1 MLQRRSFHTVVIL
14 KFIIL
19 FDAIEF
25 NREVLMKQVVIY
37 FPGQGAQQLG
47 MLADLAIQYPIVKE
61 TFAQASQA
69 INQDLWSLVQNGPA
83 EELNL
88 TYNTQPILVTASAAI
103 WRIIQQEVGADIN
116 VVASAGHS
124 VGEYSALYA
133 AGVLSLQDAVRLVKK
148 RGELMD
154 TAVPAGEGGMAA
166 ILGLDREKIEQVC
179 ANASSAGVVEPAN
192 FNAPGQIVIAGTAAG
207 IAQACIVAKEAG
219 AKRALP
225 LQVSGPFHSS
235 LMRQAAEPFLAALES
250 VEWSEPQFDVY
261 HNSNN
266 AVSSIADMK
275 QRLVEQLYSPVNWIG
290 AVEASCHGA
299 ELAIEV
305 GPGKVITG
313 LNKRINKELI
323 TFSTGDSAGFEKLL
337 NEIKGES

>member
-1 MLQRRSFHTVVIL
+1 
-14 KFIIL
+14 
-19 FDAIEF
+19 
-25 NREVLMKQVVIY
+25 MKQVVLY

-47 MLADLAIQYPIVKE
+47 MLADLAEQYPVIKE
-61 TFAQASQA
+61 TFEQASQA
-69 INQDLWSLVQNGPA
+69 IDQDLWSLVQNGPA

-88 TYNTQPILVTASAAI
+88 TYNTQPILVTASAAL
-103 WRIIQQEVGADIN
+103 WRVIQQEAGSDIQ
-116 VVASAGHS
+116 VVAAAGHS

-133 AGVLSLQDAVRLVKK
+133 AGILSLQDAVRLVKK

-166 ILGLDREKIEQVC
+166 ILGLDREQIEKVC
-179 ANASSAGVVEPAN
+179 ADASFAGVVEPAN

-207 IAQACIVAKEAG
+207 IKQACLTAKEAG

-235 LMRQAAEPFLAALES
+235 LMRQAAEPFVEALGS
-250 VEWSEPQFDVY
+250 VEWRVPSFDVF
-261 HNSNN
+261 HNATN
-266 AVSSIADMK
+266 AISPVSDIK

-290 AVEASCHGA
+290 AVEESSKGVD
-299 ELAIEV
+299 LAIEV

-313 LNKRINKELI
+313 LNKRINKGLA
-323 TFSTGDSAGFEKLL
+323 TFPTGDCASFEKLL
-337 NEIKGES
+337 SALKGEE

>member
-1 MLQRRSFHTVVIL
+1 VTTILYGRSFINLIVFLYDT
-14 KFIIL
+14 
-19 FDAIEF
+19 EF
-25 NREVLMKQVVIY
+25 YRDIMVKQVVLY
-37 FPGQGAQQLG
+37 FPGQGAQHLG
-47 MLADLAIQYPIVKE
+47 MLADLAEQYPIVKE
-61 TFAQASQA
+61 TFEQASQA
-69 INQDLWSLVQNGPA
+69 INKDLWALIQDGPT

-103 WRIIQQEVGADIN
+103 WRIIQQEVGEGIN
-116 VVASAGHS
+116 VLAAAGHS

-133 AGVLSLQDAVRLVKK
+133 SGVLSLEDAVRLVKK

-166 ILGLDREKIEQVC
+166 ILGLDRESIEKVC
-179 ANASSAGVVEPAN
+179 LDARSAGVVEPAN

-207 IAQACIVAKEAG
+207 IVEACVVAKAAG

-235 LMRQAAEPFLAALES
+235 LMRTAAEPFLKVLES
-250 VEWSEPQFDVY
+250 VTWSEPQFDVY
-261 HNSNN
+261 HNANN
-266 AVSSIADMK
+266 TVSSAEDMK

-290 AVEASCHGA
+290 AVEASCNGA

-313 LNKRINKELI
+313 LNKRINKELA
-323 TFSTGDSAGFEKLL
+323 TFSTGDLTQFEKLL
-337 NEIKGES
+337 NAIKGEG

>member
-1 MLQRRSFHTVVIL
+1 
-14 KFIIL
+14 
-19 FDAIEF
+19 
-25 NREVLMKQVVIY
+25 MKQVVLY

-47 MLADLAIQYPIVKE
+47 MLADLAAQYPIIKE
-61 TFAQASQA
+61 TFEQASQA

-103 WRIIQQEVGADIN
+103 WRVIQQEVGKDIH
-116 VVASAGHS
+116 VIAAAGHS

-133 AGVLSLQDAVRLVKK
+133 AGILTLEDAVRLVKK

-166 ILGLDREKIEQVC
+166 ILGLDKDQIQAVC
-179 ANASSAGVVEPAN
+179 NEASSVGIVEPAN

-207 IAQACIVAKEAG
+207 IAEACIVAKAAG

-235 LMRQAAEPFLAALES
+235 LMRQAAEPFLDALES
-250 VEWSEPQFDVY
+250 VEWSKPQFDVY
-261 HNSNN
+261 HNATNS
-266 AVSSIADMK
+266 VSSVAEMK

-290 AVEASCHGA
+290 AVEASCKGA

-305 GPGKVITG
+305 GPGKVISG
-313 LNKRINKELI
+313 LNKRINKDLA
-323 TFSTGDSAGFEKLL
+323 TFSTGDSANVEKLL
-337 NEIKGES
+337 NAIKGEG

>member
-1 MLQRRSFHTVVIL
+1 
-14 KFIIL
+14 
-19 FDAIEF
+19 
-25 NREVLMKQVVIY
+25 MKQVVLY

-47 MLADLAIQYPIVKE
+47 MLADLAEQYPVIQE
-61 TFAQASQA
+61 TFEQASRA
-69 INQDLWSLVQNGPA
+69 IDQDLWALVQNGPA

-88 TYNTQPILVTASAAI
+88 TYNTQPILVAASAAI
-103 WRIIQQEVGADIN
+103 WNVIQQEVGSDIQ
-116 VVASAGHS
+116 VVAAAGHS

-133 AGVLSLQDAVRLVKK
+133 AGILSLQDAVRLVKT

-154 TAVPAGEGGMAA
+154 NAVPAGEGGMAA
-166 ILGLDREKIEQVC
+166 ILGLDSDQIQAVC
-179 ANASSAGVVEPAN
+179 AEASSAGVVEPAN
-192 FNAPGQIVIAGTAAG
+192 YNAPGQIVIAGTAAG

-235 LMRQAAEPFLAALES
+235 LMRQAAEPFVDALNN
-250 VEWSEPQFDVY
+250 VEWSEAKFDVY
-261 HNSNN
+261 HNANN
-266 AVSSIADMK
+266 KVSSIADMK

-290 AVEASCHGA
+290 AIEVSCAGA

-313 LNKRINKELI
+313 LNKRINKEL
-323 TFSTGDSAGFEKLL
+323 STLSSGDSASFEKLL
-337 NEIKGES
+337 SAIKGEG

>member
-1 MLQRRSFHTVVIL
+1 
-14 KFIIL
+14 
-19 FDAIEF
+19 
-25 NREVLMKQVVIY
+25 MKQVVLY

-47 MLADLAIQYPIVKE
+47 MLADLAEQYPIVKE
-61 TFAQASQA
+61 TFEQASKA

-103 WRIIQQEVGADIN
+103 WRIIQQEVGDAIN
-116 VVASAGHS
+116 IVAAAGHS

-133 AGVLSLQDAVRLVKK
+133 SGILSLEDAVRLVKK

-166 ILGLDREKIEQVC
+166 ILGLDSEQIQTVC
-179 ANASSAGVVEPAN
+179 DEASSAGIVEPAN

-207 IAQACIVAKEAG
+207 IKQACIVAKEAG

-235 LMRQAAEPFLAALES
+235 LMKQAAEPFLEALAK
-250 VEWSEPQFDVY
+250 VEWSEPAFDVY
-261 HNSNN
+261 HNANN
-266 AVSSIADMK
+266 AVSSVAEMQ

-290 AVEASCHGA
+290 AVEASCAGA

-305 GPGKVITG
+305 GPGKVISG
-313 LNKRINKELI
+313 LNKRINKALA
-323 TFSTGDSAGFEKLL
+323 TYSTGDNASFEKLL
-337 NEIKGES
+337 NAIKGEG

>member
-1 MLQRRSFHTVVIL
+1 
-14 KFIIL
+14 
-19 FDAIEF
+19 
-25 NREVLMKQVVIY
+25 MKQVVLY

-47 MLADLAIQYPIVKE
+47 MLADLAEQYPIIKE
-61 TFAQASQA
+61 TFDKASKA
-69 INQDLWSLVQNGPA
+69 IDQDLWSLVQNGPA

-103 WRIIQQEVGADIN
+103 WNVIQQEVGTDIE
-116 VVASAGHS
+116 VTAAAGHS

-133 AGVLSLQDAVRLVKK
+133 AGILSLEDAVRLVKK

-166 ILGLDREKIEQVC
+166 ILGLDSEQIKAVC
-179 ANASSAGVVEPAN
+179 SDASSAGVVEPAN

-207 IAQACIVAKEAG
+207 IAEACIVAKAAG

-235 LMRQAAEPFLAALES
+235 LMRQAAEPFVEALEN
-250 VEWSEPQFDVY
+250 VEWSDANFDVY
-261 HNSNN
+261 HNANN
-266 AVSSIADMK
+266 AVSSVADMK

-290 AVEASCHGA
+290 AVEASSKGA

-305 GPGKVITG
+305 GPGKVISG
-313 LNKRINKELI
+313 LNKRINKQL
-323 TFSTGDSAGFEKLL
+323 TTLSSGDNASFEKLL
-337 NEIKGES
+337 NAIKGEE

>member
-1 MLQRRSFHTVVIL
+1 
-14 KFIIL
+14 
-19 FDAIEF
+19 
-25 NREVLMKQVVIY
+25 MKQVVLY

-47 MLADLAIQYPIVKE
+47 MLADLAEQYPVIKE
-61 TFAQASQA
+61 TFDQASKA
-69 INQDLWSLVQNGPA
+69 IDQDLWSLVQNGPA

-103 WRIIQQEVGADIN
+103 WNVIQQELGEEIS
-116 VVASAGHS
+116 VVAGAGHS

-166 ILGLDREKIEQVC
+166 ILGLDSEQIEQVC
-179 ANASSAGVVEPAN
+179 TEASSAGIVEPAN

-207 IAQACIVAKEAG
+207 IAQACIVAKDAG

-235 LMRQAAEPFLAALES
+235 LMRQAAEPFVDALNS
-250 VEWSEPQFDVY
+250 VEWSEAKFDVY
-261 HNSNN
+261 HNANN
-266 AVSSIADMK
+266 AVSSLADMK

-290 AVEASCHGA
+290 AVEASSVAA
-299 ELAIEV
+299 EMAIEV

-313 LNKRINKELI
+313 LNKRINKGLV
-323 TFSTGDSAGFEKLL
+323 TLSTGDSSNFDKLITA
-337 NEIKGES
+337 IKGED

>member
-1 MLQRRSFHTVVIL
+1 
-14 KFIIL
+14 
-19 FDAIEF
+19 
-25 NREVLMKQVVIY
+25 MKQVVLY

-47 MLADLAIQYPIVKE
+47 MLADLAEQYPVIKE
-61 TFAQASQA
+61 TFEQASKA
-69 INQDLWSLVQNGPA
+69 IDQDLWSLVQNGPT

-103 WRIIQQEVGADIN
+103 WNVIQQEVGDEIQIMA
-116 VVASAGHS
+116 AAGHS

-133 AGVLSLQDAVRLVKK
+133 AGILSLEDAVRLVKK

-166 ILGLDREKIEQVC
+166 ILGLDSQQIQAVC
-179 ANASSAGVVEPAN
+179 DEASSAGVVEPAN

-207 IAQACIVAKEAG
+207 IAEACIVAKASG

-235 LMRQAAEPFLAALES
+235 LMRQAAEPFLEALEG
-250 VEWSEPQFDVY
+250 VKWSDANFDVY
-261 HNSNN
+261 HNANN
-266 AVSSIADMK
+266 AVSSVTDMK

-290 AVEASCHGA
+290 AVEASSVGA

-305 GPGKVITG
+305 GPGKVISG

-323 TFSTGDSAGFEKLL
+323 TLSSGDSASFEKLL
-337 NEIKGES
+337 NAIKGEK

>member
-1 MLQRRSFHTVVIL
+1 
-14 KFIIL
+14 
-19 FDAIEF
+19 
-25 NREVLMKQVVIY
+25 MKQVVLY

-47 MLADLAIQYPIVKE
+47 MLADLAEQYPIIKE
-61 TFAQASQA
+61 TFDKASKA
-69 INQDLWSLVQNGPA
+69 IDQDLWSLVQNGPA

-103 WRIIQQEVGADIN
+103 WNVIQQEVGSDIE
-116 VVASAGHS
+116 VTAAAGHS

-133 AGVLSLQDAVRLVKK
+133 AGILSLEDAVRLVKK

-166 ILGLDREKIEQVC
+166 ILGLDSEQIKAVC
-179 ANASSAGVVEPAN
+179 SDASSAGVVEPAN

-207 IAQACIVAKEAG
+207 IAEACIVAKAAG

-235 LMRQAAEPFLAALES
+235 LMRQAAEPFVEALEN
-250 VEWSEPQFDVY
+250 VEWSDANFDVY
-261 HNSNN
+261 HNANN
-266 AVSSIADMK
+266 AVSSVADMK

-290 AVEASCHGA
+290 AVEASSKGV

-305 GPGKVITG
+305 GPGKVISG
-313 LNKRINKELI
+313 LNKRINKQL
-323 TFSTGDSAGFEKLL
+323 TTLSSGDNASFEKLL
-337 NEIKGES
+337 NAIKGEE

>member
-1 MLQRRSFHTVVIL
+1 
-14 KFIIL
+14 
-19 FDAIEF
+19 
-25 NREVLMKQVVIY
+25 MKQVVLY

-47 MLADLAIQYPIVKE
+47 MLADLAVQYPIVKQ
-61 TFAQASQA
+61 TFEQASKA

-103 WRIIQQEVGADIN
+103 WRIIQQEVGDAIN
-116 VVASAGHS
+116 VVAAAGHS

-133 AGVLSLQDAVRLVKK
+133 AGILSLEDAVRLVKK

-166 ILGLDREKIEQVC
+166 ILGLDSEQIQAVC
-179 ANASSAGVVEPAN
+179 NEASSVGVVEPAN

-207 IAQACIVAKEAG
+207 IKQACIVAKEAG

-235 LMRQAAEPFLAALES
+235 LMKQAAEPFLEALANVKCS
-250 VEWSEPQFDVY
+250 APAFDVY
-261 HNSNN
+261 HNANN
-266 AVSSIADMK
+266 AVSSVADMQ

-290 AVEASCHGA
+290 AVEASSAGA

-305 GPGKVITG
+305 GPGKVISG
-313 LNKRINKELI
+313 LNKRINKEL
-323 TFSTGDSAGFEKLL
+323 TTYSTGDSASFEKLL
-337 NEIKGES
+337 GAIKGEG

>member
-1 MLQRRSFHTVVIL
+1 
-14 KFIIL
+14 
-19 FDAIEF
+19 
-25 NREVLMKQVVIY
+25 MKQVVLY

-47 MLADLAIQYPIVKE
+47 MLADLAVQYPIVKQ
-61 TFAQASQA
+61 TFEQASKA

-103 WRIIQQEVGADIN
+103 WRIIQQEVGDAIN
-116 VVASAGHS
+116 VVAAAGHS

-133 AGVLSLQDAVRLVKK
+133 AGILSLEDAVRLVKK

-166 ILGLDREKIEQVC
+166 ILGLDSEQIQAVC
-179 ANASSAGVVEPAN
+179 NEASSAGVVEPAN

-207 IAQACIVAKEAG
+207 IKQACIVAKEAG

-235 LMRQAAEPFLAALES
+235 LMKQAAEPFLEALANVKCS
-250 VEWSEPQFDVY
+250 APAFDVY
-261 HNSNN
+261 HNANN
-266 AVSSIADMK
+266 AVSSVADMQ

-290 AVEASCHGA
+290 AVEASSAGA

-305 GPGKVITG
+305 GPGKVISG
-313 LNKRINKELI
+313 LNKRINKEL
-323 TFSTGDSAGFEKLL
+323 TTYSTGDSASFEKLL
-337 NEIKGES
+337 GAIKGEG

>member
-1 MLQRRSFHTVVIL
+1 
-14 KFIIL
+14 
-19 FDAIEF
+19 
-25 NREVLMKQVVIY
+25 MKQVVLY

-47 MLADLAIQYPIVKE
+47 MLADLAEQYPIVKE
-61 TFAQASQA
+61 TFEQASKA
-69 INQDLWSLVQNGPA
+69 VNQDLWSLVQSGPA

-103 WRIIQQEVGADIN
+103 WRIIQQEVGDAIN
-116 VVASAGHS
+116 VVAAAGHS

-133 AGVLSLQDAVRLVKK
+133 AGILSLEDAVRLVKK

-166 ILGLDREKIEQVC
+166 ILGLDSEQIQAVC
-179 ANASSAGVVEPAN
+179 SEASSVGVVEPAN

-207 IAQACIVAKEAG
+207 IKQACIVAKEAG

-235 LMRQAAEPFLAALES
+235 LMKQAAEPFLEALTS
-250 VEWSEPQFDVY
+250 VEWSEPAFDVY
-261 HNSNN
+261 HNASN
-266 AVSSIADMK
+266 AVSSVADMQ

-290 AVEASCHGA
+290 AVEASSPGA

-313 LNKRINKELI
+313 LNKRINKQL
-323 TFSTGDSAGFEKLL
+323 TTYSSGDSASFEKLL
-337 NEIKGES
+337 SVLKGEE

>member
-1 MLQRRSFHTVVIL
+1 
-14 KFIIL
+14 
-19 FDAIEF
+19 
-25 NREVLMKQVVIY
+25 MKQVVLY
-37 FPGQGAQQLG
+37 FPGQGAQHLG
-47 MLADLAIQYPIVKE
+47 MLSDLAEQYPIIKE
-61 TFAQASQA
+61 TFQQASAA
-69 INQDLWSLVQNGPA
+69 IDQDLWSLVQDGPA

-103 WRIIQQEVGADIN
+103 WNVIQQEVGSDIQ
-116 VVASAGHS
+116 VLAAAGHS

-133 AGVLSLQDAVRLVKK
+133 AGILSLQDAVRLVKT
-148 RGELMD
+148 RGQLMD

-166 ILGLDREKIEQVC
+166 ILGLDAEQIEKVC
-179 ANASSAGVVEPAN
+179 ADASSAGVVEPAN

-235 LMRQAAEPFLAALES
+235 LMRQAAEPFVEALDRAQ
-250 VEWSEPQFDVY
+250 WFEPAFDVY
-261 HNSNN
+261 HNATN
-266 AVSSIADMK
+266 AVSSVADMK

-290 AVEASCHGA
+290 AVEASSKGA

-305 GPGKVITG
+305 GPGKVISG
-313 LNKRINKELI
+313 LNKRINKEL
-323 TFSTGDSAGFEKLL
+323 TTLSSGDSASFEKLL
-337 NEIKGES
+337 NAIKGAE

>member
-1 MLQRRSFHTVVIL
+1 
-14 KFIIL
+14 
-19 FDAIEF
+19 
-25 NREVLMKQVVIY
+25 MKQVVLY
-37 FPGQGAQQLG
+37 FPGQGAQQVG
-47 MLADLAIQYPIVKE
+47 MLADLAEQYPIVKE
-61 TFAQASQA
+61 TFAQASGA
-69 INQDLWSLVQNGPA
+69 IDQDLWALIQNGPA

-88 TYNTQPILVTASAAI
+88 TYNTQPAIVTASAAI
-103 WRIIQQEVGADIN
+103 WNVIQQECGESISVFA
-116 VVASAGHS
+116 AAGHS

-166 ILGLDREKIEQVC
+166 ILGLDSEQIKQVC
-179 ANASSAGVVEPAN
+179 ADASFAGTVEPAN

-207 IAQACIVAKEAG
+207 IKQACITAKEAG

-235 LMRQAAEPFLAALES
+235 LMRQAAEPFLTALEG
-250 VEWSEPQFDVY
+250 VEWTEAKFDIY
-261 HNSNN
+261 HNANN
-266 AVSSIADMK
+266 SISPAADMK

-290 AVEASCHGA
+290 AVEASCGSA

-305 GPGKVITG
+305 GPGKVISG
-313 LNKRINKELI
+313 LNKRINKNMP
-323 TFSTGDSAGFEKLL
+323 TMATGDVASFEKMLAA
-337 NEIKGES
+337 IKSTDS

>member
-1 MLQRRSFHTVVIL
+1 
-14 KFIIL
+14 
-19 FDAIEF
+19 
-25 NREVLMKQVVIY
+25 MKQVVIY

-47 MLADLAIQYPIVKE
+47 MLADLAEQYPIVKE
-61 TFAQASQA
+61 TFEQASQA
-69 INQDLWSLVQNGPA
+69 IDQDLWSLVQNGPA

-103 WRIIQQEVGADIN
+103 WRIIQQEIGEDIN
-116 VVASAGHS
+116 IVAAAGHS

-133 AGVLSLQDAVRLVKK
+133 AGILSLQDAVRLVKK

-166 ILGLDREKIEQVC
+166 ILGLDSEQIKNVC
-179 ANASSAGVVEPAN
+179 AEASSAGIVEPAN

-235 LMRQAAEPFLAALES
+235 LMRQAAEPFVEALDN
-250 VEWSEPQFDVY
+250 VEWSEPAFDVY
-261 HNSNN
+261 HNANN
-266 AVSSIADMK
+266 AVASVADMK
-275 QRLVEQLYSPVNWIG
+275 QRLIEQLYSPVNWIG
-290 AVEASCHGA
+290 AVEASSKDA

-305 GPGKVITG
+305 GPGKVISG
-313 LNKRINKELI
+313 LNKRINKGLT
-323 TFSTGDSAGFEKLL
+323 TFSTGDSANFEKLL
-337 NEIKGES
+337 AAIKGEE

>member
-1 MLQRRSFHTVVIL
+1 
-14 KFIIL
+14 
-19 FDAIEF
+19 
-25 NREVLMKQVVIY
+25 MKQVVLY

-47 MLADLAIQYPIVKE
+47 MLADLAEQYPIIKE
-61 TFAQASQA
+61 TFDKASKA
-69 INQDLWSLVQNGPA
+69 IDQDLWSLVQNGPA

-103 WRIIQQEVGADIN
+103 WNVIQQEVGSDIE
-116 VVASAGHS
+116 VTAAAGHS

-133 AGVLSLQDAVRLVKK
+133 AGILSLEDAVRLVKK

-166 ILGLDREKIEQVC
+166 ILGLDSDQIKAVC
-179 ANASSAGVVEPAN
+179 SDASSAGVVEPAN

-207 IAQACIVAKEAG
+207 IAEACIVAKAAG

-235 LMRQAAEPFLAALES
+235 LMRQAAEPFVEALEN
-250 VEWSEPQFDVY
+250 VEWSDANFDVY
-261 HNSNN
+261 HNANN
-266 AVSSIADMK
+266 AVSSVADMK

-290 AVEASCHGA
+290 AVEASSKGA

-305 GPGKVITG
+305 GPGKVISG
-313 LNKRINKELI
+313 LNKRINKQL
-323 TFSTGDSAGFEKLL
+323 TTLSSGDNASFEKLL
-337 NEIKGES
+337 NAIKGEE

>member
-1 MLQRRSFHTVVIL
+1 
-14 KFIIL
+14 
-19 FDAIEF
+19 
-25 NREVLMKQVVIY
+25 MKQVVLY

-47 MLADLAIQYPIVKE
+47 MLADLAEQYPIVKE
-61 TFAQASQA
+61 TFEQASKA

-103 WRIIQQEVGADIN
+103 WRIIQQEVGDAIN
-116 VVASAGHS
+116 VVAAAGHS

-133 AGVLSLQDAVRLVKK
+133 AGILSLEDAVRLVKK

-166 ILGLDREKIEQVC
+166 ILGLDSEQIQAVC
-179 ANASSAGVVEPAN
+179 SEASSAGIVEPAN

-207 IAQACIVAKEAG
+207 IKQACIVAKEAG

-235 LMRQAAEPFLAALES
+235 LMKQAAEPFLEALAN
-250 VEWSEPQFDVY
+250 VKWSAPTFDVY
-261 HNSNN
+261 HNANN
-266 AVSSIADMK
+266 AVSSVADMQ

-290 AVEASCHGA
+290 AVEASCAGA

-305 GPGKVITG
+305 GPGKVISG
-313 LNKRINKELI
+313 LNKRINKEL
-323 TFSTGDSAGFEKLL
+323 TTYSSGDSASFEKLL
-337 NEIKGES
+337 NAIKGEG

>member
-1 MLQRRSFHTVVIL
+1 
-14 KFIIL
+14 
-19 FDAIEF
+19 
-25 NREVLMKQVVIY
+25 MKQVVLY

-47 MLADLAIQYPIVKE
+47 MLADLAEQYPIVKE
-61 TFAQASQA
+61 TFEQASQA

-103 WRIIQQEVGADIN
+103 WRIIQQEAGTDIN
-116 VVASAGHS
+116 VMAAAGHS

-133 AGVLSLQDAVRLVKK
+133 AGILSLEDAVRLVKK

-166 ILGLDREKIEQVC
+166 ILGLDREQTEKVC
-179 ANASSAGVVEPAN
+179 AEASTAGVVEPAN

-207 IAQACIVAKEAG
+207 IAEACIVAKAAG

-235 LMRQAAEPFLAALES
+235 LMRQAAEPFVEALNN
-250 VEWSEPQFDVY
+250 VEWSESNFDVY
-261 HNSNN
+261 HNATN
-266 AVSSIADMK
+266 AVSALADMK

-290 AVEASCHGA
+290 AVEASSQGVD
-299 ELAIEV
+299 LAIEV

-313 LNKRINKELI
+313 LNKRVNKELA
-323 TFSTGDSAGFEKLL
+323 TFSTGDSANFEKLL
-337 NEIKGES
+337 SAIKGEG

>member
-1 MLQRRSFHTVVIL
+1 
-14 KFIIL
+14 
-19 FDAIEF
+19 
-25 NREVLMKQVVIY
+25 MKQVVLY
-37 FPGQGAQQLG
+37 FPGQGAQQVG
-47 MLADLAIQYPIVKE
+47 MLADLAEQYPIIKE
-61 TFAQASQA
+61 TFAQASAA
-69 INQDLWSLVQNGPA
+69 IDQDLWALIQNGPA

-88 TYNTQPILVTASAAI
+88 TYNTQPAIVTASAAI
-103 WRIIQQEVGADIN
+103 WNVIQQECRESISVIA
-116 VVASAGHS
+116 AAGHS

-166 ILGLDREKIEQVC
+166 ILGLDSEQIKQVC
-179 ANASSAGVVEPAN
+179 ADASFAGIVEPAN

-207 IAQACIVAKEAG
+207 IKQACITAKEAG

-235 LMRQAAEPFLAALES
+235 LMRQAAEPFVTALES
-250 VEWSEPQFDVY
+250 VEWSEAKFDIY
-261 HNSNN
+261 HNTNN
-266 AVSSIADMK
+266 SISPAADMK

-290 AVEASCHGA
+290 AVEASCGNA

-305 GPGKVITG
+305 GPGKVISG
-313 LNKRINKELI
+313 LNKRINKNMP
-323 TFSTGDSAGFEKLL
+323 TMATGDVASFEKVLAAI
-337 NEIKGES
+337 NSADS

>member
-1 MLQRRSFHTVVIL
+1 
-14 KFIIL
+14 
-19 FDAIEF
+19 
-25 NREVLMKQVVIY
+25 MKQVVLY

-47 MLADLAIQYPIVKE
+47 MLADLAAQYPIIKE
-61 TFAQASQA
+61 TFEQASQA

-103 WRIIQQEVGADIN
+103 WRVIQQEVGKDIR
-116 VVASAGHS
+116 VVAAAGHS

-133 AGVLSLQDAVRLVKK
+133 AGILTLEDAVRLVKR

-166 ILGLDREKIEQVC
+166 ILGLDKDQIQAVC
-179 ANASSAGVVEPAN
+179 NEASSVGIVEPAN

-207 IAQACIVAKEAG
+207 ISEACIVAKAAG

-235 LMRQAAEPFLAALES
+235 LMRQAAEPFLDALES
-250 VEWSEPQFDVY
+250 VEWSKPQFDVY
-261 HNSNN
+261 HNATN
-266 AVSSIADMK
+266 AVSSVAEMK

-290 AVEASCHGA
+290 AVEASCKGA

-305 GPGKVITG
+305 GPGKVISG
-313 LNKRINKELI
+313 LNKRINKDLA
-323 TFSTGDSAGFEKLL
+323 TFSTGDSANVEKLL
-337 NEIKGES
+337 SAIKGEG

>member
-1 MLQRRSFHTVVIL
+1 
-14 KFIIL
+14 
-19 FDAIEF
+19 
-25 NREVLMKQVVIY
+25 MKQVVLY

-47 MLADLAIQYPIVKE
+47 MLADLAEQYPIIKE
-61 TFAQASQA
+61 TFDKASKA
-69 INQDLWSLVQNGPA
+69 IDQDLWSLVQNGPA

-103 WRIIQQEVGADIN
+103 WNVIQQEVGSDIE
-116 VVASAGHS
+116 VTAAAGHS

-133 AGVLSLQDAVRLVKK
+133 AGILSLEDAVRLVKK

-166 ILGLDREKIEQVC
+166 ILGLDSEQIKAVC
-179 ANASSAGVVEPAN
+179 SDASSAGVVEPAN

-207 IAQACIVAKEAG
+207 IAEACIVAKAAG

-235 LMRQAAEPFLAALES
+235 LMRQAAEPFVEALEN
-250 VEWSEPQFDVY
+250 VEWSDANFDVY
-261 HNSNN
+261 HNANN
-266 AVSSIADMK
+266 AVSSVADMK

-290 AVEASCHGA
+290 AVEASSKGA

-305 GPGKVITG
+305 GPGKVISG
-313 LNKRINKELI
+313 LNKRINKQL
-323 TFSTGDSAGFEKLL
+323 TTLSSGDNASFEKLL
-337 NEIKGES
+337 NAIKGEE

>member
-1 MLQRRSFHTVVIL
+1 
-14 KFIIL
+14 
-19 FDAIEF
+19 
-25 NREVLMKQVVIY
+25 MKQVVLY

-47 MLADLAIQYPIVKE
+47 MLADLAEQYPIVKE
-61 TFAQASQA
+61 TFEQASQA
-69 INQDLWSLVQNGPA
+69 INQDLWALVQNGPV

-103 WRIIQQEVGADIN
+103 WRIIQQEIDGSIN
-116 VVASAGHS
+116 VVAAAGHS

-133 AGVLSLQDAVRLVKK
+133 AGILSLEDAVRLVKK

-166 ILGLDREKIEQVC
+166 ILGLDSEQIQAVC
-179 ANASSAGVVEPAN
+179 NEASSAGVVEPAN

-207 IAQACIVAKEAG
+207 IKQACIVAKEAG

-235 LMRQAAEPFLAALES
+235 LMKQAAEPFLEALAG
-250 VEWSEPQFDVY
+250 VEWSESVFDVY
-261 HNSNN
+261 HNANN
-266 AVSSIADMK
+266 AVSSVADMK

-290 AVEASCHGA
+290 AVEASCSGA

-305 GPGKVITG
+305 GPGKVISG
-313 LNKRINKELI
+313 LNKRINKEL
-323 TFSTGDSAGFEKLL
+323 TTYSTGDTASFEKLL
-337 NEIKGES
+337 NAIKGEG